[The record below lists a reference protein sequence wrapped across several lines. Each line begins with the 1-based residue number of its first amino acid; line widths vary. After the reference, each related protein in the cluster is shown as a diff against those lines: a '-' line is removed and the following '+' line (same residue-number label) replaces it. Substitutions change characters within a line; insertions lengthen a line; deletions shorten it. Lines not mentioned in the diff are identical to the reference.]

1 MATVSGAPPTAL
13 ERLRTSMRQNGEM
26 IQQQRNLY
34 AARREDF
41 RASVRNFLQEQQV
54 DRVAISRRDL
64 QELTDVQFFAS
75 HNFVNFCSFACVLS
89 VTFSLGIMGWG
100 EDHTAY
106 KMIHDQHQTL
116 LTPVFWSYS
125 MLIVIFCL
133 EGVFVLCQL
142 TNAYKHL
149 SIVEEAI
156 GFWFFAVNCC
166 QLGWII
172 SYSFGVIW
180 LSTLFMLINVG
191 FLSVL
196 NMYLYNQE
204 YVNAPRRGDTDA
216 QAPPPPREAEDLNI
230 VTEYV
235 VFRAPFQIHCAW
247 ALFILLVQVNE
258 FYVERELP
266 AASIVA
272 LSCLILLWILG
283 LGVLFVPRYPLF
295 IMPFVVAWG
304 AMGIWVELSNPR
316 TIVLQDY
323 DQTELRRMKGAAI
336 ATCIEHLLLPLIRFA
351 FHFATTY
358 NVTEKEDD
366 PIPTRV

>member
-13 ERLRTSMRQNGEM
+13 ERLRSSMRQNGEI
-26 IQQQRNLY
+26 IQQQRSLY
-34 AARREDF
+34 AARRENF
-41 RASVRNFLQEQQV
+41 RASVQNFLQEQQV
-54 DRVAISRRDL
+54 DRVAMSRRDL

-89 VTFSLGIMGWG
+89 VTFCLGIMGWG

-125 MLIVIFCL
+125 MLLVIFFL
-133 EGVFVLCQL
+133 EGVFVLFQL
-142 TNAYKHL
+142 TNSYKHL
-149 SIVEEAI
+149 PIVEDAI

-166 QLGWII
+166 QLGWVI

-180 LSTLFMLINVG
+180 LSTLFMLLNVG

-196 NMYLYNQE
+196 NVYLYNHE
-204 YVNAPRRGDTDA
+204 YVNAPRRVNA
-216 QAPPPPREAEDLNI
+216 QAPSTREMKDFNI
-230 VTEYV
+230 VTEYA
-235 VFRAPFQIHCAW
+235 VFRAPFQMHCAW
-247 ALFILLVQVNE
+247 AVFILLVQMNE

-266 AASIVA
+266 APAIIA

-295 IMPFVVAWG
+295 IMPLMVAWG
-304 AMGIWVELSNPR
+304 AVSLFRSS
-316 TIVLQDY
+316 L
-323 DQTELRRMKGAAI
+323 
-336 ATCIEHLLLPLIRFA
+336 C
-351 FHFATTY
+351 
-358 NVTEKEDD
+358 
-366 PIPTRV
+366 